1 MYTETRTIYLTADG
15 QEFSDPQEALDHE
28 NALKIFEIIKDLNG
42 TTMERA
48 AVRLI
53 ERRSDVMTIL
63 LCGTYEE

>member
-1 MYTETRTIYLTADG
+1 MHRETRTIYITSDG
-15 QEFSDPQEALDHE
+15 REYSDPQKALDHE

-53 ERRSDVMTIL
+53 ERRSDVMAIL

>member
-1 MYTETRTIYLTADG
+1 MHSETRTAYITDDG

-28 NALKIFEIIKDLNG
+28 NALKIESLIDDCGSSPGAI
-42 TTMERA
+42 A
-48 AVRLI
+48 ARLV